1 MSHIKQTN
9 EALCK
14 IKPNTFKQKHK
25 VWKHTT
31 KCTGNENS
39 QISTQIYLLVYVL
52 HFGHMESSKLLDSH
66 LSDAQV

>member
-25 VWKHTT
+25 VWKHSK
-31 KCTGNENS
+31 KCRAHENS
-39 QISTQIYLLVYVL
+39 QISIHIYLLVYVL
-52 HFGHMESSKLLDSH
+52 HFGHKGSNKWLDSH